1 MYYSKLIDFILIMV
15 QNWNKNNSFACSFTL
30 ILMIIHL
37 NLYRISMRVVFSYH
51 SLQIFI
57 YYNYTINIQNYKP
70 LLSSGRQ
77 EAGCVGHLAV
87 CLTAPISKF
96 LGNVQHMVH
105 TPHCLSEQGRPRISK
120 QWEICRICSMFLTKT

>member
-1 MYYSKLIDFILIMV
+1 MFFY
-15 QNWNKNNSFACSFTL
+15 
-30 ILMIIHL
+30 IHL

-105 TPHCLSEQGRPRISK
+105 TPHSTLPLRARQATDFQTMGN
-120 QWEICRICSMFLTKT
+120 L